1 MTDSEKVPQGTTPVG
16 ELEDEIRRLAVDGR
30 ISCRAAFGLAERR
43 GMSISD
49 LGGVLDDLGTKIV
62 ACQLGCFK

>member
-1 MTDSEKVPQGTTPVG
+1 MTDSERVPQGTAPVG
-16 ELEDEIRRLAVDGR
+16 ELEDEIRGLSVDGR

-43 GMSISD
+43 GVSLSD
-49 LGGVLDDLGTKIV
+49 LGGRIDGLGIKIV